1 MYLEVGYLNIL
12 ITGGTGFIGSKL
24 TAAFRKDR
32 DHVYIL
38 TRQSKT
44 SEHPYIHYIKYD
56 DSDFSNL
63 SWSRELPGEI
73 DLVYNFSGATLN
85 KKWTTEYKELI
96 LSSRLNMTNMLYQ
109 WLEYSEIKPLAF
121 INASAIGYYPT
132 SELVEY
138 DETNVLSAANF
149 LSSVVQ
155 QWEGAAQKISTL
167 GIRVVYSRFGLVLD
181 RKQGALPMMEMLYK
195 ANIGGVIGSGRQ
207 WYSWIHI
214 SDVVNA
220 LLFIGVNPEI
230 SGPVNITSPVQAK
243 QRDFSKVL
251 SAVLGKPNFFKTPG
265 FLIHKILGERAML
278 VTEGQKVHPRILLNN
293 DFKYLYPTLEQA
305 LEEIYNK

>member
-1 MYLEVGYLNIL
+1 MNIL

-24 TAAFRKDR
+24 TSAFRKDR
-32 DHVYIL
+32 HHVYIL

-56 DSDFSNL
+56 DSNFSDL
-63 SWSRELPGEI
+63 SWARELPETI
-73 DLVYNFSGATLN
+73 DLVYNFAGATLN
-85 KKWTTEYKELI
+85 KKWTEDYKELI
-96 LSSRLNMTNMLYQ
+96 LSSRLGMTNMLYQ
-109 WLEYSEIKPLAF
+109 WLDESSIRPLAF

-138 DETNVLSAANF
+138 DETDVLSATNF
-149 LSSVVQ
+149 LSVVVQ
-155 QWEGAAQKISTL
+155 KWEGAARKISAL

-181 RKQGALPMMEMLYK
+181 SEEGALPTMEMLYK

-207 WYSWIHI
+207 WYSWVHI
-214 SDVVNA
+214 DDVVNA
-220 LLFIGVNPEI
+220 LLFIGVNQDI
-230 SGPVNITSPVQAK
+230 SGPVNITSPVQAR
-243 QRDFSKVL
+243 QREFSKVL
-251 SAVLGKPNFFKTPG
+251 SAVLGKPNFFKTPK
-265 FLIHKILGERAML
+265 FLIDKVLGERAML

-305 LEEIYNK
+305 LEEIYSKR